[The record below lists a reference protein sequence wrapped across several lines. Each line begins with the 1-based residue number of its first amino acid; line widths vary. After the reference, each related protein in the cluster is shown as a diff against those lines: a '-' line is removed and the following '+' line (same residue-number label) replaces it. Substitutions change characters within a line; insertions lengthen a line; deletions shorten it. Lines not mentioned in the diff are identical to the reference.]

1 MKTFGNR
8 HFRLRDLTKRNICSS
23 TTTAFI
29 IALFCF
35 WFSMKTRILYG
46 YYSCHY
52 YCSYFYCQ
60 HSRVTRYIITKLLFI
75 YLFIYFA
82 NFVQVLDVILFFS
95 LFIKH
100 TIIKK
105 YLIFSRRF
113 SGVLHLIRQFFTCY
127 YLQTCDIGKVT
138 GKGLRRNLQYIYV
151 SCNYKS

>member
-1 MKTFGNR
+1 MKNFGNR
-8 HFRLRDLTKRNICSS
+8 LFRLRNLIKRNMCSS
-23 TTTAFI
+23 TTTTFI
-29 IALFCF
+29 IALLCF
-35 WFSMKTRILYG
+35 WFSMKILILYC

-75 YLFIYFA
+75 YFA
-82 NFVQVLDVILFFS
+82 NFVQVLDLILFCS

-138 GKGLRRNLQYIYV
+138 EKGLRRNLQYIYV